1 MFSTECIHT
10 LRELTPHQGEN
21 NARHE
26 GLALIRADAPT
37 ERKAIIY
44 QPVFYIVIQGQK
56 QSFLGNEMFQY
67 DPGRFLALTVP
78 LPMEGMVTVATADEP
93 YLAIKLAV
101 DSGTVLSLLRE
112 LPDLVPPKG
121 SSRGVCVCPVA
132 DDMVAAVE
140 RLVASLAD
148 PHKRR
153 VLTPMIIRE
162 ILFYGL
168 QSPQGE
174 QLAAFVTRDR
184 HHARIANVL
193 RHIQTHFS
201 EPLDIDALADIASMS
216 QSSLHQHFK
225 AVTNA
230 SPLQYIKAI
239 RLHRA
244 QHLLSDSQLSVSEA
258 AWEVGYQSLSQF
270 SREYKRLFGDVP
282 SRAVGAVISS

>member
-1 MFSTECIHT
+1 MFSTACIET
-10 LRELTPHQGEN
+10 LLTLVPETGSN
-21 NARHE
+21 NSLHKDLE
-26 GLALIRADAPT
+26 IIRADSPT
-37 ERKAIIY
+37 ERRAIIY

-56 QSFLGNEMFQY
+56 QSFLGSEVFQY

-78 LPMEGMVTVATADEP
+78 LPMEGMVTWATTDKP

-101 DSGTVLSLLRE
+101 DSRIVVDLLRD
-112 LPDLVPPKG
+112 LPDLEPPLG
-121 SSRGVCVCPVA
+121 TSRGVCVCPVNTELA
-132 DDMVAAVE
+132 EAVE
-140 RLVASLAD
+140 RLVSSLVD
-148 PHKRR
+148 NRKRQ

-162 ILFYGL
+162 ILFYSL
-168 QSPQGE
+168 QSPQGG

-184 HHARIANVL
+184 HHQLIAQVL
-193 RHIQTHFS
+193 RHIQSHYS
-201 EPLDIDALADIASMS
+201 EPLDVNALADIANMS

-270 SREYKRLFGDVP
+270 SREYKRFFGEVP
-282 SRAVGAVISS
+282 SRAIDAVLS